1 MIFGEEMGDMIVDI
15 IGVDIFGDIAVQSF
29 AGRFI
34 GSFVARFVV
43 ANRTFIIYQGIYST
57 LRLN

>member
-1 MIFGEEMGDMIVDI
+1 MIFGEEMGDIIVDI
-15 IGVDIFGDIAVQSF
+15 IGVDIIGDIAVQSF
-29 AGRFI
+29 VDRFI

-43 ANRTFIIYQGIYST
+43 AIRTFIIYQGIYST